1 MSPSPRVCTNR
12 VLGLVEC
19 VILLYTSRSG
29 GRCLLPLAL
38 LTPERDVLTCF
49 FFCCGPGVAGLL
61 CIVPGKF
68 FLSCPEHGGKKSLH
82 TSRSVFHTEIALR
95 LADFARLDLLP

>member
-49 FFCCGPGVAGLL
+49 SFVAVPVWRVFCRALGV
-61 CIVPGKF
+61 
-68 FLSCPEHGGKKSLH
+68 GKKSLH
-82 TSRSVFHTEIALR
+82 TSRSVFHTEMEIALR
-95 LADFARLDLLP
+95 LARFRAPA